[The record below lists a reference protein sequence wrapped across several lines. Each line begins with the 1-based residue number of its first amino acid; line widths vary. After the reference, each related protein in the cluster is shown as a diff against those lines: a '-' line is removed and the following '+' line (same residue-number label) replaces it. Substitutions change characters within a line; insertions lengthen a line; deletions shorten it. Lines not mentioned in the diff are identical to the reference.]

1 MNGVD
6 DIRARLGIRLVFFST
21 IALVVLAIF
30 VVVGGVIAEYRSQG
44 GGQFERTSQ
53 LLLSSLLPLFGTWV
67 GTVLAFYFSKE
78 NFEAANRGALDVV
91 RSISQ
96 RLSTTKVIDAMMPRA
111 RMITLNL
118 AAGQTLD
125 KVLVRDV
132 ENKFNAVG
140 MNGQRISRLPILDA
154 DGRYVAFLHRGVW
167 TEMAATALAQSGEA
181 RETIELGPLLTVEYP
196 LAKGQNY
203 GDFIRRAAGFVAQ
216 DRSLADAKAVMEGI
230 AGCQDIIVTE
240 HGKAD
245 EAVVGWI
252 SNIDIGRLSQ
262 A

>member
-30 VVVGGVIAEYRSQG
+30 IVIGGGIAEYRSQSG
-44 GGQFERTSQ
+44 GGQFQQTSQ

-67 GTVLAFYFSKE
+67 GTVLAFYFSRE

-96 RLSTTKVIDAMMPRA
+96 RLGTTKVTDAMMPRA
-111 RMITLNL
+111 SMITLNL

-125 KVLVRDV
+125 KVLVSDV
-132 ENKFNAVG
+132 TDKFNAVG
-140 MNGQRISRLPILDA
+140 VNGQRISRLPILDA

-167 TEMAATALAQSGEA
+167 TEMAATAAGA
-181 RETIELGPLLTVEYP
+181 TELGQLLTAEYP

-216 DRSLADAKAVMEGI
+216 DRSLGDAKAVMDGI